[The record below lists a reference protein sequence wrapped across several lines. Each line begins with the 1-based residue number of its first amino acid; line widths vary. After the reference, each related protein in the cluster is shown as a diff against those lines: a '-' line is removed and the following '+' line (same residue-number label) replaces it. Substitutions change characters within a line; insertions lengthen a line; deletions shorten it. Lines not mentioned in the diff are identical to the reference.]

1 MEVALSLTK
10 RAGGGGAK
18 TLVPPA
24 PLSIYVG
31 VVSSLGIVA
40 LAMVVLRTPWSS
52 VFTGALV
59 WPTAFLVVAV
69 LVGELKPVL
78 LPGVDGEVRTLS
90 TSTPFVLAL
99 FAVSGVGVAVV
110 IQAMASV
117 ADDVRHRRSPSKS
130 FFNTAQYVLSVVA
143 GRAVYSWLAGVPYF
157 AEPATIDKQDI
168 APLLA
173 AGLGMI
179 AMNWFLVAGVI
190 SVATR
195 RAPWLVLRE
204 DLRDY
209 LATNVVLLSVGGV
222 AALITRD
229 GVGALV
235 LLAAP
240 VIAAHLFAASG
251 ARHAHAATHD
261 ALTGLGNR
269 GKLHYEL
276 GRALGE
282 AQESAAGGP
291 GLVLLDLDHFKD
303 INDTLGHPVGDQILR
318 QVAERLEAA
327 APEGASVHRLGGDEF
342 AVVVEGGLSDSR
354 LVARDLLASLDT
366 AIPVESLELLVRA
379 SVGVAVA
386 PVHGADV
393 ETLMKNVDIA
403 LYHAKLER
411 DRISM
416 YSPKFDV
423 NTIERLRLLSDLRV
437 ALDAGQLH
445 VVYQPQVDL
454 RNGRTVGVE
463 ALVRWRHPTRGLVAP
478 DEFIPLAEN
487 SGLIFPLTA
496 LVLDIALAQ
505 LALWLEAGH
514 RLRMAVNL
522 SARHLSDL
530 GLPDQVTEAAAK
542 HGVPLDALVLEV
554 TETAI
559 LSDPIRADAVIR
571 TLRGLGVEISI
582 DDYGTGNAS
591 LSYLKRLEIDE
602 LKIDRSF
609 VSNIRNDDHD
619 LIIVRSTIGLA
630 LALGLRVVAEGIE
643 DGPTTAALRKLGGV
657 VGQGYHLGRPGP
669 ADQIGARLDDEKRV
683 AGQLKAKGE

>member
-1 MEVALSLTK
+1 MAPPSRLDVYVA
-10 RAGGGGAK
+10 
-18 TLVPPA
+18 
-24 PLSIYVG
+24 G
-31 VVSSLGIVA
+31 VSALGVSG
-40 LAMVVLRTPWSS
+40 LAIAAAFTPWSS
-52 VFTGALV
+52 VFSGSLL
-59 WPTAFLVVAV
+59 WPTVFLMVAVVA
-69 LVGELKPVL
+69 GELMPVRV
-78 LPGVDGEVRTLS
+78 PSADGDVRTLS

-99 FAVSGVGVAVV
+99 LTVSGVGVAAL
-110 IQAMASV
+110 IQSLASI
-117 ADDVRHRRSPSKS
+117 ADDVRRRRPLKKS
-130 FFNTAQYVLSVVA
+130 LFNTSQYALSIIV
-143 GRAVYSWLAGVPYF
+143 GRSVYAALAGVPF
-157 AEPATIDKQDI
+157 FGTPVVVSERDI
-168 APLLA
+168 VPLLA
-173 AGLGMI
+173 AGIAMI
-179 AMNWFLVAGVI
+179 AMNWVLVAGVV
-190 SVATR
+190 SLATSQSL
-195 RAPWLVLRE
+195 WLSLRQ

-209 LATNVVLLSVGGV
+209 LATNVVLLTVGGI
-222 AALITRD
+222 AALITAQ
-229 GVGALV
+229 GIGALA

-240 VIAAHLFAASG
+240 VLAAHFFAAAS
-251 ARHAHAATHD
+251 AHHAHAATHD

-269 GKLHYEL
+269 GKLHFEL
-276 GRALGE
+276 NRALGE
-282 AQESAAGGP
+282 AQEAAAGGP

-318 QVAERLEAA
+318 QVAERLLAA
-327 APEGASVHRLGGDEF
+327 APEDASVHRLGGDEF
-342 AVVVEGGLSDSR
+342 AVVVRGGLSESR

-366 AIPVESLELLVRA
+366 AIPIETLELLVRA

-386 PVHGADV
+386 PVHGADG

-423 NTIERLRLLSDLRV
+423 NTVERLRLLSDLRT
-437 ALDAGQLH
+437 ALATHQLH

-463 ALVRWRHPTRGLVAP
+463 ALVRWRHPVRGLVVP

-487 SGLIFPLTA
+487 SGLIFPLTDY
-496 LVLDIALAQ
+496 VLDVALGQ
-505 LALWLEAGH
+505 LAKWREAGH
-514 RLRMAVNL
+514 TLRLAVNL

-530 GLPDQVTEAAAK
+530 GLPDQVAEIAAR
-542 HGVPLDALVLEV
+542 HNVPLDSLVLEV

-559 LSDPIRADAVIR
+559 LSDPIRADAVIK

-657 VGQGYHLGRPGP
+657 VGQGYHLGRPAP
-669 ADQIGARLDDEKRV
+669 AAQISTRLADEKSAAARVAAARLEK
-683 AGQLKAKGE
+683 AGE